1 MAAEGPARAAFVT
14 PPPVSVSYDRMADRR
29 NRLKGTPVRD
39 VRSLINAAW
48 KRREPVFW
56 VLLVTLAVGTQWPML
71 KGWYDRASGA
81 PDPSTSIAWRTDLP
95 SALREARARRSL
107 VLVEFSASW
116 CPPCIAM
123 KHEVWPDPGVTAAVN
138 ASFIPVKVDI
148 DADSTLSD
156 RYDVPAIPAVLVLD
170 ASGKIVRRHDGYLP
184 LDGMLQFLAPG
195 ASR

>member
-1 MAAEGPARAAFVT
+1 M
-14 PPPVSVSYDRMADRR
+14 
-29 NRLKGTPVRD
+29 RD

-56 VLLVTLAVGTQWPML
+56 VLLVALAVGTQWPML
-71 KGWYDRASGA
+71 KGWYYRASGT
-81 PDPSTSIAWRTDLP
+81 PDPSTSIAWRMNLS
-95 SALREARARRSL
+95 SALGEARARHSL

-123 KHEVWPDPGVTAAVN
+123 KHEVWPDPRVAAAVK
-138 ASFIPVKVDI
+138 ASFVAVTVDI

-184 LDGMLQFLAPG
+184 LDGMLQFLARRQP
-195 ASR
+195 

>member
-1 MAAEGPARAAFVT
+1 
-14 PPPVSVSYDRMADRR
+14 
-29 NRLKGTPVRD
+29 VRD
-39 VRSLINAAW
+39 IRNLINAAW

-56 VLLVTLAVGTQWPML
+56 ALLVTVAVGAQWPML
-71 KGWYDRASGA
+71 KGWYYRATGA
-81 PDPSTSIAWRTDLP
+81 PEPSTSITWRTDLS
-95 SALREARARRSL
+95 SALGEARARHSL

-123 KHEVWPDPGVTAAVN
+123 KHEVWPDPRVAAAVK
-138 ASFIPVKVDI
+138 ASFVAVKVDV

-170 ASGKIVRRHDGYLP
+170 AKGKLVRRHDGYLP

-195 ASR
+195 SAR